1 MTHAHYRLL
10 AIGVLLLLPFG
21 LGGTC
26 NETLTDD
33 DDTEGQDSQ
42 HPSHDPN
49 TDPTGDK
56 DIP

>member
-1 MTHAHYRLL
+1 MNRPHPRLL
-10 AIGVLLLLPFG
+10 LILILLLLPFG
-21 LGGTC
+21 LGSSC
-26 NETLTDD
+26 NESLTDD

-49 TDPTGDK
+49 KDTTGDK